1 MVICK
6 ISFPIIYRSQSL
18 NQLIQIEKTL
28 EGINKIFAIKMV
40 AKGTIKS
47 ERTDSPTAAMTSSVK
62 NETKNETKTETK
74 NDFQSPESPPM
85 YSQDVKCDLEPITI
99 PTERRDSNQYRYDS
113 SFDANR
119 LQQPSDHRSERDF
132 KCRRD
137 EDFRRSSH
145 DRRRRSRSRSRSRSR
160 GRGRSRSRS
169 RSESRGRERKR
180 YVKLK

>member
-1 MVICK
+1 
-6 ISFPIIYRSQSL
+6 
-18 NQLIQIEKTL
+18 
-28 EGINKIFAIKMV
+28 MV

-47 ERTDSPTAAMTSSVK
+47 ERTDSPTAAMTSSI
-62 NETKNETKTETK
+62 KNETKTETK

-113 SFDANR
+113 SFDAR
-119 LQQPSDHRSERDF
+119 RPQQLSDHRSERDF

-145 DRRRRSRSRSRSRSR
+145 DRRRRSRSR
-160 GRGRSRSRS
+160 GRGRNRSHNRN
-169 RSESRGRERKR
+169 ESRGRERKR
-180 YVKLK
+180 YVEIKCGSSVPSKYTM